1 VTPSAAPA
9 PDHVV
14 LAHPAFR
21 LSTEAVFGELRPADL
36 ASDRSNANDLLAP
49 AMRLRPE
56 IGDLMRE
63 VSAAGGEPRMTGS
76 GSTIFSL
83 TDDAERAA
91 AIAAA
96 LRGAGLRVTLTR
108 LRREPAAIAELGEA
122 AHDGG
127 AVAPSMG

>member
-1 VTPSAAPA
+1 VEAPA

-36 ASDRSNANDLLAP
+36 ASDRRDRNDLLAP
-49 AMRLRPE
+49 ALRLRPE
-56 IGDLMRE
+56 LGDLMRL
-63 VSAAGGEPRMTGS
+63 VSAAGGDPRLTGS

-83 TDDAERAA
+83 THDAERAA

-96 LRGAGLRVTLTR
+96 LRSTGVRVTLTR
-108 LRREPAAIAELGEA
+108 LRREPAEILELGDALPE
-122 AHDGG
+122 GG
-127 AVAPSMG
+127 ATTPSMG